1 MCCFTFSTSRGRPA
15 VVKSKYSRS
24 SCKMVQGL
32 GFRIAGQIL
41 EKFLQ
46 NGSGFRVQD
55 RRANTREVPAKWS
68 RVYVLGFMI

>member
-1 MCCFTFSTSRGRPA
+1 LKISLGSTPAIGILFWFEERDWKGVCVLFHLFDIEGASGCCEE
-15 VVKSKYSRS
+15 
-24 SCKMVQGL
+24 
-32 GFRIAGQIL
+32 QIL

-68 RVYVLGFMI
+68 RV